1 MLQSF
6 LLKKIIIEF
15 IFGTWV
21 KMKPQIFWIKMDK
34 KIIALGDTEI
44 EKQISLPLSIV
55 LIDSLFKIG
64 KNYYP
69 QVSLEE
75 CKYVVKEKKDK
86 QLH

>member
-1 MLQSF
+1 
-6 LLKKIIIEF
+6 
-15 IFGTWV
+15 
-21 KMKPQIFWIKMDK
+21 MDK

-75 CKYVVKEKKDK
+75 CQYVVKEKKDK
-86 QLH
+86 QLR